1 MRMKQPNPDHPILV
15 HASSLG
21 RRLSET
27 EEIRRFRLAEEQ
39 INRSSRVQGLI
50 EEIKRKQKELVHAKH
65 YQKPE
70 YTRRL
75 EQELDRL
82 QLEMDQL
89 PIVREYQQSQVEM
102 NDLLQTL
109 TKALAGAVS
118 EKLNVDVGGDVGGG
132 CGSGGPCGCR

>member
-1 MRMKQPNPDHPILV
+1 MEMLNPDHPILA
-15 HASSLG
+15 HASNLG

-27 EEIRRFRLAEEQ
+27 EEIHRFHLAEEQ
-39 INRSSRVQGLI
+39 VNRSRRVQGLI

-65 YQKPE
+65 YEKPE

-82 QLEMDQL
+82 QLEMDNL
-89 PIVREYQQSQVEM
+89 PIVKEYQQSQVEM

-109 TKALAGAVS
+109 TQALAGAVS
-118 EKLNVDVGGDVGGG
+118 EKLDLDVGGDVGGG